1 MKTLLAPT
9 IILAT
14 LLFTAGCTKSAPAT
28 STTAAPTA
36 APAAASAPSV
46 ANNARQATLAQ
57 QKMCADQAQRSF
69 NESDFSKPSKTD
81 TRSYEYT
88 SHYDAAAN
96 VCYIM
101 VHGAPNGKGVLGS
114 SDVVYDAFEG
124 RVYASYIWSNPQK
137 KKYWDVP
144 PLECSVKPRGGDEI
158 ICHSSDEFETL
169 IDKHFGI
176 GR

>member
-1 MKTLLAPT
+1 MNCLLILT
-9 IILAT
+9 TILAA

-28 STTAAPTA
+28 STTAAP
-36 APAAASAPSV
+36 APSV

-69 NESDFSKPSKTD
+69 NESDFSKPKKTD
-81 TRSYEYT
+81 TENYQYT

-101 VHGAPNGKGVLGS
+101 VSGTYNGNGKPAA

-124 RVYASYIWSNPQK
+124 RMYANYVWINTQN
-137 KKYWDVP
+137 KKYWEVP
-144 PLECSVKPRGGDEI
+144 PMICSVKPRGGDEI

-169 IDKHFGI
+169 IDKYFGI

>member
-1 MKTLLAPT
+1 MKILLT
-9 IILAT
+9 ILMST
-14 LLFTAGCTKSAPAT
+14 MLVTAGCTKSAPAT
-28 STTAAPTA
+28 FTTATPT
-36 APAAASAPSV
+36 V
-46 ANNARQATLAQ
+46 TVDNNARQATLAQ

-69 NESDFSKPSKTD
+69 NESAFSEPKKTD
-81 TRSYEYT
+81 TESYEYT

-101 VHGAPNGKGVLGS
+101 VHGAPTGRGALSS

-124 RVYASYIWSNPQK
+124 RVYANYIWINTEN
-137 KKYWDVP
+137 KKYWEVP
-144 PLECSVKPRGGDEI
+144 PTECSVKPRGGDEI
-158 ICHSSDEFETL
+158 ICRSSDEFETL